1 MSGLVESAI
10 YRSVLAL
17 VEKDREQA
25 NLVLQNESRINQI
38 EIEIDDQA
46 TRLLA
51 LDQPV
56 ATDLRLITAIIKINS
71 NLERMGDLA
80 VNIVERA
87 LSLMHEPMLN
97 SVVDISHMANLVESM
112 VGKVLDSFVHK
123 DSEQAFYP
131 MTPSTKRGILST
143 GSSSAICSTTRAV
156 SRRGSTSFLWRAAS
170 SALPTTLRTSPKM
183 SCSSWKAW
191 TSAITPK
198 SGSSIAGWPRTSSL
212 LASCPLT
219 SRRGSCLKPAF
230 Q

>member
-1 MSGLVESAI
+1 MRHFEDQLDDLRKRLLVMSGLVESAI

-46 TRLLA
+46 TCLLA

-56 ATDLRLITAIIKINS
+56 AADLRLITTIIKINS

-97 SVVDISHMANLVESM
+97 SVVDIPHMANLVESM
-112 VGKVLDSFVHK
+112 VKKVLDSFVQK
-123 DSEQAFYP
+123 DSELARSVLLSDDAIDETRDSIYRKLVSCMQQDP
-131 MTPSTKRGILST
+131 RSVPQGIDLIFVARSLERVADHAT
-143 GSSSAICSTTRAV
+143 NIAEDV
-156 SRRGSTSFLWRAAS
+156 VFLVEGVDVRHHAEV
-170 SALPTTLRTSPKM
+170 RK
-183 SCSSWKAW
+183 
-191 TSAITPK
+191 
-198 SGSSIAGWPRTSSL
+198 
-212 LASCPLT
+212 
-219 SRRGSCLKPAF
+219 
-230 Q
+230 